1 MEELI
6 IKNPWLGLESY
17 KEGEVLYGRD
27 DDIRDLSQSV
37 LNDADT
43 LLYGKSGIGKSSI
56 LNAGIIPA
64 ARRHGFLPVMVRLSH
79 KEKQSY
85 LCQIKDAIVNALL
98 PVPLDETGNRKSLT
112 LEKQRQRETE
122 LGKLMTE
129 VVECKDKDK
138 ESIYEFFHRHKFHN
152 ADGERIKLLIIFDQF
167 EEIFTLQTD
176 ETSKKKFFSELADF
190 LNDIM
195 PTYLQ
200 HDVTSSAEPQKKIVV
215 SDADNFDNL
224 FSDLN
229 FGSENNL
236 PEYVTDNEI
245 HLVLTIREDFLS
257 EFEYYTSAIP
267 SLKQNRYGLRPI
279 NEEQAAQII
288 MRPMPGLID
297 ESVAKLIIEKV
308 TGRTD
313 FELDGI
319 PEIEVDSA
327 VLSLYLNR
335 LYDAKSGNLITSE
348 LVENK
353 GGEIIADFYIDAI
366 SDISESSIEYL
377 EDMLLNGQGR
387 RDNITIFDAVNDG
400 GLTEKELDILCN
412 KKKILRLFN
421 YAGDLRI
428 EYVHDI
434 LCPVVKAHKD
444 ERLLLR
450 QQEQERKRQEEEK
463 QRIQEEAEKKQRE
476 IEEKAAAEKAE
487 LEAAALR
494 TKRRNR
500 RIYTLTASAVIA
512 ILLGVTY
519 YYFANIYTYKSYY
532 RDYARKN
539 GWPVGVGEELSE
551 KERETSPIYYCLSH
565 KGSKS
570 PILKMLGIGT
580 DEDLITDIKVMSSN
594 ARLPHKPR
602 ISSFE
607 VADIETTDAKALA
620 YNELLSNISKIHLVG
635 GENDMIEKEVAYSG
649 KDSILF
655 VIAYFHVNS
664 SDMWGT
670 FLTPTGNPMQ
680 IRDKEGIDRMKISTD
695 SLGRMRSLM
704 YYDQNGVC
712 QPVKDDVCGYSWAY
726 DEESNSERRYLLNQF
741 SQPIDREYN
750 MVISRNYND
759 TISTIYRKVS
769 SVEDNIG
776 TAALGPEGFC
786 RLVAVGGKVYMYVSE
801 SDNNVSIKTTTI
813 DKKGNILSERIEN
826 NVSKKYPSVVN
837 YKYDNDGEML
847 MMEKLTADGK
857 PFAANQNDDYLYEW
871 GYENGK
877 KVKEIRKNKQ
887 GITFQ
892 HTIETKGNIT
902 TETYENVATNEYIV
916 KVDSTF
922 KDGYSTSYYGRN
934 NIPVNQK
941 VKLEE
946 DSILIHRKRCIIKGD
961 TERRYLYVFDKN
973 EKRAPYIPD
982 DFGKPLSYY
991 CKEMKRDK
999 DNNIISYKKMDEN
1012 GKIIKSMMF
1021 FTQNGQIVGRAAQG
1035 IDGTPVRCDK
1045 WEEEGYLYYKIY
1057 YIKDFDDNFAGIQ
1070 AFNEFGQKSVFY
1082 DTFFS
1087 DYQIVEYKELRDSYL
1102 KNGLQIMRSYKQ
1114 FFTENDKDIANFNYF
1129 YLHILDKKS
1138 ALYIAK
1144 FKDGDR
1150 IVKFGKWSVGDSFA
1164 LLNSEWDAWDGTGKS
1179 VTIEVLRP
1187 TTDGAVKRIRKNVK
1201 CISTSKDLHE
1211 YHVLVLKNS
1220 EYDYLTRKNILK

>member
-1 MEELI
+1 MDKEQL
-6 IKNPWLGLESY
+6 KNPWKGLNFY
-17 KEGEVLYGRD
+17 TEGEILYGRNAEILSLSQYIFNNTQTVLYGR
-27 DDIRDLSQSV
+27 
-37 LNDADT
+37 
-43 LLYGKSGIGKSSI
+43 SGIGKSSI
-56 LNAGIIPA
+56 LNAGIFPKARLEGMVPVSIRLKHDDVDNYIWQIRA
-64 ARRHGFLPVMVRLSH
+64 A
-79 KEKQSY
+79 
-85 LCQIKDAIVNALL
+85 IKDSGLKMKSLL
-98 PVPLDETGNRKSLT
+98 PSVGGKENESLWEFMHRHLFYNEDGEPRVPLL
-112 LEKQRQRETE
+112 
-122 LGKLMTE
+122 
-129 VVECKDKDK
+129 V
-138 ESIYEFFHRHKFHN
+138 
-152 ADGERIKLLIIFDQF
+152 FDQF
-167 EEIFTLQTD
+167 EEIFTLQRKENIKRDFFRQLGDLLNNVKPDYITEYEKKNRQMQSED
-176 ETSKKKFFSELADF
+176 QETK
-190 LNDIM
+190 
-195 PTYLQ
+195 
-200 HDVTSSAEPQKKIVV
+200 VV
-215 SDADNFDNL
+215 SSGAFKGLSLKLNIRKADSNEQDAARYLESPDYHIVFAM
-224 FSDLN
+224 
-229 FGSENNL
+229 
-236 PEYVTDNEI
+236 
-245 HLVLTIREDFLS
+245 REDFLS
-257 EFEYYTSAIP
+257 SLELYASSIP
-267 SLKQNRYGLRPI
+267 VMRDNRFGLLPI
-279 NEEQAAQII
+279 NEEQASDII
-288 MRPMPGLID
+288 RLPRKGLVD
-297 ESVAKLIIEKV
+297 DDVTKLIIQQV
-308 TGRTD
+308 TNRDD
-313 FELDGI
+313 FELDGQ
-319 PEIEVDSA
+319 PEIEVDAA
-327 VLSLYLNR
+327 VLSLFLSR
-335 LYDAKSGNLITSE
+335 LYIKKPETEPQITTELVNTYSGHIIHDFYVDSITSNQE
-348 LVENK
+348 EHELLSKETILLLENQLLTREGRRNNVSRSDLIAQGVTSEELNILVEKRKLLRQFNH
-353 GGEIIADFYIDAI
+353 GN
-366 SDISESSIEYL
+366 DI
-377 EDMLLNGQGR
+377 
-387 RDNITIFDAVNDG
+387 
-400 GLTEKELDILCN
+400 
-412 KKKILRLFN
+412 
-421 YAGDLRI
+421 RI
-428 EYVHDI
+428 EYIHDI
-434 LCPVVKAHKD
+434 LCPVVK
-444 ERLLLR
+444 ERKEQRELLL
-450 QQEQERKRQEEEK
+450 QQELERKRQEEEK
-463 QRIQEEAEKKQRE
+463 QRLQAEAEKKQRE

-512 ILLGVTY
+512 ILLGMTY

-580 DEDLITDIKVMSSN
+580 DEDLITDIDVMSSN

-670 FLTPTGNPMQ
+670 FLTPTGKPMQ

-712 QPVKDDVCGYSWAY
+712 QPINDDVCGYSWAY

-786 RLVAVGGKVYMYVSE
+786 RLVAVGGKAYMYVSE
-801 SDNNVSIKTTTI
+801 SDNNVSIKTTTL

-857 PFAANQNDDYLYEW
+857 PFAANQNDNYLYEW

-877 KVKEIRKNKQ
+877 KVKEIRKSRK
-887 GITFQ
+887 GVTFQ
-892 HTIETKGNIT
+892 HTIESNGNIT

-934 NIPVNQK
+934 NIPVNHK
-941 VKLEE
+941 VQLEE
-946 DSILIHRKRCIIKGD
+946 DSISFHRKRCIIQGD
-961 TERRYLYVFDKN
+961 TERRYLYVFDKT
-973 EKRAPYIPD
+973 EKKAPYIPD
-982 DFGKPLSYY
+982 AFGKPLSYY

-999 DNNIISYKKMDEN
+999 DNNIISYKKMDDN

-1021 FTQNGQIVGRAAQG
+1021 LTQNGQIVGRAAQG

-1045 WEEEGYLYYKIY
+1045 WEEEGYLYYTIY
-1057 YIKDFDDNFAGIQ
+1057 YHKDFDDNFVGIQ
-1070 AFNEFGQKSVFY
+1070 GINEWGQKSVFNDPY
-1082 DTFFS
+1082 EG
-1087 DYQIVEYKELRDSYL
+1087 YQIVEYKDFQGSVIG
-1102 KNGLQIMRSYKQ
+1102 NGPNTILRSYKQ
-1114 FFTENDKDIANFNYF
+1114 FVLGKAKNISNLSYP
-1129 YLHILDKKS
+1129 YIHILDENS
-1138 ALYIAK
+1138 SLYKAD

-1150 IVKFGKWSVGDSFA
+1150 IVKFGKWSIGNSST
-1164 LLNSEWDAWDGTGKS
+1164 LLHSEWSAWNGSGKS
-1179 VTIEVLRP
+1179 VEIEVLRP
-1187 TTDGAVKRIRKNVK
+1187 IITNGSVERIRKEVK
-1201 CISTSKDLHE
+1201 CTSTSKDLQE
-1211 YHVLVLKNS
+1211 YHILFLTNS
-1220 EYDYLTRKNILK
+1220 EYDYLLKNNILK